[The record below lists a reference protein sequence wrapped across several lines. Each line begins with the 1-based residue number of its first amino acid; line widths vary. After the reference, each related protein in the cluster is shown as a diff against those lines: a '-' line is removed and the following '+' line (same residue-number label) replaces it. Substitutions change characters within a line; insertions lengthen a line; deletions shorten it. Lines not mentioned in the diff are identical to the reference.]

1 MTPITVRDLMIGEGM
16 PKIIVPLT
24 GKMPADL
31 MKQAQRIRKE
41 PGVDAVEWR
50 VDFYEHAL
58 WPSQVLAAL
67 KALRTALGDIPILF
81 TCRTAKEGGDLEI
94 LKEDYYAL
102 NLAAAQSGLV
112 DLVDVEMDVAEDV
125 AEHIAR
131 LHELGVKVVA
141 SRHDFERTPE
151 DTALRSGLERG
162 WAIGGD
168 ISKLAVMPQSEEDVS
183 RLLSVAKA
191 VRDEFDRP
199 FIAIAM
205 GRLGTVSRTEGERY
219 GSAMTFAALGQG
231 SAPGQIPVDQLR
243 RELERVHAEIS

>member
-81 TCRTAKEGGDLEI
+81 TCRTAKEGGELEI

-102 NLAAAQSGLV
+102 NLTAAQSGLV

-199 FIAIAM
+199 LIAIAM

-219 GSAMTFAALGQG
+219 GSDMTFAALGQG

-243 RELERVHAEIS
+243 RELERIHAEIS

>member
-31 MKQAQRIRKE
+31 MKQAQRVRKE

-81 TCRTAKEGGDLEI
+81 TCRTAKEGGALEI
-94 LKEDYYAL
+94 TKEDYYAL
-102 NLAAAQSGLV
+102 NLTAAQSGLV
-112 DLVDVEMDVAEDV
+112 DLVDVEMDIAEDV
-125 AEHIAR
+125 AEHIAQ
-131 LHELGVKVVA
+131 LHEQGVRVVA
-141 SRHDFERTPE
+141 SRHDFEQTTG
-151 DTALRSGLERG
+151 DAALRSGLERG
-162 WAIGGD
+162 WAVGGD

-199 FIAIAM
+199 LIAIAM

-243 RELERVHAEIS
+243 RELERIHAEIS